1 MAGSLHSPSAVHPCG
16 GIRAERA
23 VVVQYATLRTSRC
36 AYTARGQSHLKFN
49 VCESELNELR
59 EEGAEEQLHF
69 LADADPANPKRH
81 QMRPVST
88 EEEQMQELIKKGVTH
103 SSVSISLS
111 AGCVEALSP
120 EAPGRYAAEVAAVVL
135 DLLLIVSVCACM
147 HRFGMFAVQSRSTR
161 HK

>member
-59 EEGAEEQLHF
+59 EEGAITARRCCNQDSF
-69 LADADPANPKRH
+69 AGFSGQGWP
-81 QMRPVST
+81 
-88 EEEQMQELIKKGVTH
+88 GVTQGAF
-103 SSVSISLS
+103 SE
-111 AGCVEALSP
+111 GRRSP
-120 EAPGRYAAEVAAVVL
+120 TLRTPPTLNARKREERV
-135 DLLLIVSVCACM
+135 
-147 HRFGMFAVQSRSTR
+147 
-161 HK
+161 

>member
-59 EEGAEEQLHF
+59 EEGAITARRCCNQDSF
-69 LADADPANPKRH
+69 AGFSGQGWP
-81 QMRPVST
+81 
-88 EEEQMQELIKKGVTH
+88 GVTQGAF
-103 SSVSISLS
+103 SEGRRSPTLRTPPTLNVRKRE
-111 AGCVEALSP
+111 GRVSP
-120 EAPGRYAAEVAAVVL
+120 EEL
-135 DLLLIVSVCACM
+135 D
-147 HRFGMFAVQSRSTR
+147 RRE
-161 HK
+161 

>member
-59 EEGAEEQLHF
+59 EEGPIFATYLPA
-69 LADADPANPKRH
+69 LAHHLFP
-81 QMRPVST
+81 
-88 EEEQMQELIKKGVTH
+88 
-103 SSVSISLS
+103 SIRLFGRYSSLS
-111 AGCVEALSP
+111 LA
-120 EAPGRYAAEVAAVVL
+120 R
-135 DLLLIVSVCACM
+135 I
-147 HRFGMFAVQSRSTR
+147 QSRGSAKSGAPPSFREGPLGNPRPTLAGEPCETVLIAAPTR
-161 HK
+161 GDGTFLS